1 MAQRMNADQLD
12 ALCFM
17 SSEFPFWNGSNSMI
31 NSDTLNVKNVFFFFL
46 SNSKQIV
53 GFATP

>member
-17 SSEFPFWNGSNSMI
+17 SSEFLFWNGGNPMI
-31 NSDTLNVKNVFFFFL
+31 NSDTLNVKNVFL